1 MTSETPFGFRVTK
14 VKNVMILTLLVS
26 SAAAVP
32 IFSVETADLQPSPAT
47 ATAFVYDPI
56 YFKHLPGP
64 GHPERPERLQAIV
77 EHLEQT
83 GLAAQGL
90 SLHPKPDISEWIAAV
105 HTEEYIRH
113 VERLCADGAKDL
125 DTGDTA
131 ICPDTY
137 RVACAAVGGVLAAVD
152 AVMDGRARN
161 AFCAVRPPGHHATP
175 SRGMGFCVFNN
186 VAIAARYVQKRHGA
200 NRVLIVDWD
209 VHHGNGT
216 QEIFYHDPTVLYFSI
231 HQYPFYPGT
240 GSAKE
245 RGEGPGEGTTINV
258 PLPAHTSEEEI
269 IHVYSE
275 TLVPAAMQFK
285 PDFVL
290 ISAGFDA
297 HRDDLLG
304 SLEMTEDG
312 FATLTRIVKEIAEQ
326 CCRGRIV
333 SVLEGGYT
341 LDALSRS
348 VERHIRALME

>member
-1 MTSETPFGFRVTK
+1 
-14 VKNVMILTLLVS
+14 MILTLLLG
-26 SAAAVP
+26 SALAVP
-32 IFSVETADLQPSPAT
+32 ICTVDTAASQLSDTT

-56 YFKHLPGP
+56 YLKHLTGP
-64 GHPERPERLQAIV
+64 GHPERPERLKAIV
-77 EHLEQT
+77 EHLERT
-83 GLAAQGL
+83 GLKTQLL
-90 SLHPKPDISEWIAAV
+90 SVDPNPNVSKWIADV
-105 HTEEYIRH
+105 HTEGYVRH
-113 VERLCADGAKDL
+113 VEQLCADGATSL

-131 ICPDTY
+131 ICADSY

-152 AVMDGRARN
+152 AVMEGRARN

-175 SRGMGFCVFNN
+175 TRGMGFCVFNN
-186 VAIAARYVQKRHGA
+186 VAIAARYVQRQHGA
-200 NRVLIVDWD
+200 ERVLIVDWD

-216 QEIFYHDPTVLYFSI
+216 QETFYRDPTVLYFST

-245 RGEGPGEGTTINV
+245 SGEGPGEGTTVNV

-269 IHVYSE
+269 IRVYRE

-312 FATLTRIVKEIAEQ
+312 FATLTRIVKQIAEQ
-326 CCRGRIV
+326 CCQGRIV

-348 VERHIRALME
+348 VESHIRALME